1 MNDTSA
7 LEGQIAALPE
17 NLRARL
23 DAQRGGAARLLQWAN
38 ELGQDRDARDRLRE
52 VAPPNDEDMRD
63 LVHLSADERARL
75 TALGEAA
82 LTRGEVALLVL
93 AGGMATRMGSV
104 VKALVEA
111 IPGRTFLDLRLA
123 EHARLSTKYG
133 RPFPLWLMTS
143 DATDGAIREA
153 VQAHAQAS
161 GQASIPG
168 VAIFPQC
175 VSLRLTPEGSLF
187 ETKEGGASVYPTGHG
202 DVPEVLGSSGLLAKF
217 QADGGKLVWITN
229 LDNLGATVDPL
240 LVGMHL
246 DHGKPLSCEVV
257 EKAGDKGGIPV
268 RYGDRCVICEDFRL
282 PRTFDAS
289 TVRVFNTNTFLA
301 DASALAAYNY
311 PFTYVEVEKTV
322 DGRKAIQRER
332 LLGEITF
339 HLDTV
344 YIRVP
349 RAGLASRFLPVK
361 SPEELDARRE
371 DIARITADRGLHDT

>member
-1 MNDTSA
+1 MIDTSA
-7 LEGQIAALPE
+7 LELQVAALPE
-17 NLRARL
+17 KLRARL
-23 DAQRGGAARLLQWAN
+23 ASQRGGLPRLLQWAG
-38 ELGQDRDARDRLRE
+38 ELGHDRDSRDRLRQ
-52 VAPPNDEDMRD
+52 VDPPDEDDMRD
-63 LVHLSADERARL
+63 LGSLSDGERARL

-82 LTRGEVALLVL
+82 LARGEVALLVL

-111 IPGRTFLDLRLA
+111 IPGRSFLDLRLA
-123 EHARLSTKYG
+123 EQARLTATYG

-153 VQAHAQAS
+153 IAARHPD
-161 GQASIPG
+161 GDKIPG

-175 VSLRLTPEGSLF
+175 VSLRLTPEGKLF
-187 ETKEGGASVYPTGHG
+187 EAADGSASIYPTGHG
-202 DVPEVLGSSGLLAKF
+202 DVPEVLANSGLLASF
-217 QADGGKLVWITN
+217 RAAGGKIVWITN

-240 LVGMHL
+240 LVGIHL

-268 RYGDRCVICEDFRL
+268 RHGDRCVICEDFRL
-282 PRTFDAS
+282 PRDFDPA

-301 DASALAAYNY
+301 NADALADYDF

-349 RAGLASRFLPVK
+349 RTGLSSRFLPVK
-361 SPEELDARRE
+361 SPEELAARRDE
-371 DIARITADRGLHDT
+371 IIQITAARGLHDA